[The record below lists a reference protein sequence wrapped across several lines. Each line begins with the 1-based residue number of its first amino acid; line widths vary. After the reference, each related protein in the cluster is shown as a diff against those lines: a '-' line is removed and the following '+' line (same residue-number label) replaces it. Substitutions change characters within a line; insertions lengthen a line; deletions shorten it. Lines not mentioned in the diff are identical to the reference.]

1 MKDGFSD
8 GDFRPSLENA
18 YAVVDEWRVD
28 IETPASS
35 IIIPTDSE
43 SFWPQ
48 SWIQR
53 RQKLQWL
60 LDRFGGFETNQPAWL

>member
-1 MKDGFSD
+1 MTDEFSD
-8 GDFRPSLENA
+8 GNILPSLENA
-18 YAVVDEWRVD
+18 YAVAGEWRVD
-28 IETPASS
+28 VETPASS
-35 IIIPTDSE
+35 IIIPADSE

-60 LDRFGGFETNQPAWL
+60 LDRFGGFANNPPAWL